1 METDTEYL
9 TKCVVDPSCR
19 SFYLYS
25 NEGDKRVIDC
35 DTPEQFTEV
44 LEFVRAIFESQ
55 SIAADI
61 VYAPPLTDEALDFST
76 KMTF

>member
-1 METDTEYL
+1 MTVEYL
-9 TKCVVDPSCR
+9 TKCVVDPSLR

-25 NEGDKRVIDC
+25 NEGDKRTIEC
-35 DTPEQFTEV
+35 DSVDQFTEV

-55 SIAADI
+55 DI
-61 VYAPPLTDEALDFST
+61 DAVITYAPPLSTEKVDFST